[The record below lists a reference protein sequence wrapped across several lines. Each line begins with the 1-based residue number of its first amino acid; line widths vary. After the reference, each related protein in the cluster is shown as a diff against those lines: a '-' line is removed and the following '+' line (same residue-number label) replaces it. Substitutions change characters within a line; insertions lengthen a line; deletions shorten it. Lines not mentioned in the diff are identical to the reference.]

1 MAHCPLQVHE
11 RSCLLYAAWNGM
23 VGCQEAL
30 LSHRSMRLPQD
41 TTQAA
46 GSRSALPFHLP
57 LQYTASACPP
67 SSRRCTLAWQ
77 PPDVAA
83 ACSMHCLHC
92 LRSRLMR
99 IPPCCAGALQTSSPS
114 LDLRRCTLQRL
125 AATCRQCSP
134 CCSLAPAPLLRSS
147 GARRTA
153 CGPWAPPPSTLRLPR
168 ATSTS
173 PSSCCRPR

>member
-1 MAHCPLQVHE
+1 MLAALTGLCLTMAHCFLQVHE

-46 GSRSALPFHLP
+46 GSRSALPFHLL

-67 SSRRCTLAWQ
+67 SSSCCALAWQ

-83 ACSMHCLHC
+83 ACSMHA
-92 LRSRLMR
+92 
-99 IPPCCAGALQTSSPS
+99 CAVG
-114 LDLRRCTLQRL
+114 
-125 AATCRQCSP
+125 
-134 CCSLAPAPLLRSS
+134 
-147 GARRTA
+147 
-153 CGPWAPPPSTLRLPR
+153 
-168 ATSTS
+168 
-173 PSSCCRPR
+173 